1 MFSCAVCGC
10 KQSRMD
16 LADEVFNIDGEY
28 VLVEHIPVE
37 VCVRCG
43 EQSVSIDTSE
53 TVRLSIKGGAAPTR
67 SIQMLVFEFAAVV
80 KAGSADVIVP

>member
-10 KQSRMD
+10 KKSRMD

-28 VLVEHIPVE
+28 VLVERIPTE

-43 EQSVSIDTSE
+43 EQSVSIATSE

-67 SIQMLVFEFAAVV
+67 SIQMLVYEFAAS
-80 KAGSADVIVP
+80 GSARSADAIAP